1 MQAAMHEP
9 GNNGRIRDS
18 DERHAMPHVFD
29 RRRALAGL
37 GAISFA
43 PLSLAPLSLSTMT
56 AGCATQTPSALAPA
70 FAPTGKLRACINLG
84 NAVLAKR
91 GADGQPAGVSVDL
104 ARAFAGQLG
113 VDVEYVVVDAAMK
126 SVEAVRGG
134 KADIGFFAIDPTR
147 GEGIRFTAPY
157 VLIEGAYLV
166 RRESPLTANDQ
177 VDRAGTRVMVATGS
191 AYDLFLTRNLKS
203 AELLRT
209 ARSQEVVDAFL
220 AQKADVAAAVKQQL
234 QADVARLGDR
244 VRLLP
249 GRFMVIEQAM
259 GLPAERGEGAAQV
272 LSAFVE
278 IAKATGLVEESLR
291 RHGIQGAT
299 VAPPAQG

>member
-1 MQAAMHEP
+1 
-9 GNNGRIRDS
+9 
-18 DERHAMPHVFD
+18 MPHFLE
-29 RRRALAGL
+29 RRGALAGL
-37 GAISFA
+37 GAFA
-43 PLSLAPLSLSTMT
+43 SLGPLGALGLLTLAP
-56 AGCATQTPSALAPA
+56 GCAMTTPSALAPA
-70 FAPTGKLRACINLG
+70 FAPTGRLRACINLG

-91 GADGQPAGVSVDL
+91 EADGKPGGVSVDL
-104 ARAFAGQLG
+104 SRAFAEQLG
-113 VDVEYVVVDAAMK
+113 VDVEFVVVDAAIK

-134 KADIGFFAIDPTR
+134 QADIGFFAIDPTR
-147 GEGIRFTAPY
+147 SEGIRFTAPY

-203 AELLRT
+203 AQLLRT

-220 AQKADVAAAVKQQL
+220 AQNADVAGAVKQQL
-234 QADVARLGDR
+234 EADAARLGDR

-272 LSAFVE
+272 LRAFVE
-278 IAKATGLVEESLR
+278 LAKASGLVAESLR
-291 RHGIQGAT
+291 RHGVQGAI
-299 VAPPAQG
+299 VAPAAA